1 MNTFIIRQI
10 YVFNCRMFVKQETT
24 MTIIKFNEKNNISKI
39 KTVNFNN
46 ALGIKN
52 NNKNII
58 FFSKYELS
66 SILNLYS
73 KQVSKGLWKD
83 YALDSKVNTAIFSI
97 YKHSHDKPIYQII
110 KKSIKGFRNVPDFFI
125 TKDKEIINKSS
136 KISTILSKFEKKLSI
151 RKHI

>member
-83 YALDSKVNTAIFSI
+83 YALDSKVNTSIFSI

-136 KISTILSKFEKKLSI
+136 EISTILSKFEKKLSI

>member
-1 MNTFIIRQI
+1 
-10 YVFNCRMFVKQETT
+10 
-24 MTIIKFNEKNNISKI
+24 MTVLKFNKNNIIDKI
-39 KTVNFNN
+39 KTSSLSNSQSI
-46 ALGIKN
+46 IKN
-52 NNKNII
+52 NNKNFI

-73 KQVSKGLWKD
+73 KQVSKGFWKD

-110 KKSIKGFRNVPDFFI
+110 KKSIKGFRNMPDFFI
-125 TKDKEIINKSS
+125 TKNKEIINKSS
-136 KISTILSKFEKKLSI
+136 EISTILSKFEKKLSI

>member
-1 MNTFIIRQI
+1 
-10 YVFNCRMFVKQETT
+10 
-24 MTIIKFNEKNNISKI
+24 MTIINFNKKNNIGKI
-39 KTVNFNN
+39 KTSNFNN
-46 ALGIKN
+46 ALGVKN

-97 YKHSHDKPIYQII
+97 YKHSQDKPIYQII
-110 KKSIKGFRNVPDFFI
+110 KKSIKGFRNMPDFFI

-136 KISTILSKFEKKLSI
+136 EISIILSKFEKKLSI
-151 RKHI
+151 RKYL

>member
-1 MNTFIIRQI
+1 
-10 YVFNCRMFVKQETT
+10 
-24 MTIIKFNEKNNISKI
+24 MTIVKFNKKNSINKI
-39 KTVNFNN
+39 NSPNFNN
-46 ALGIKN
+46 IIVKN
-52 NNKNII
+52 NNKSVI

-110 KKSIKGFRNVPDFFI
+110 KKSIKGFRNMPDFLI

-136 KISTILSKFEKKLSI
+136 EISTILSKFEKKLSI

>member
-10 YVFNCRMFVKQETT
+10 YVFICRILGKRETK
-24 MTIIKFNEKNNISKI
+24 MTIIKFNEINNICKI
-39 KTVNFNN
+39 KTLKFNN
-46 ALGIKN
+46 ALGVKN

-66 SILNLYS
+66 SIFNLYS
-73 KQVSKGLWKD
+73 KQVSNGFWKD

-110 KKSIKGFRNVPDFFI
+110 KKSIKGFRNVPNFLI

-136 KISTILSKFEKKLSI
+136 EISTILSKFEKKLSI
-151 RKHI
+151 RKYI

>member
-10 YVFNCRMFVKQETT
+10 HVFDCRIFVKQETK
-24 MTIIKFNEKNNISKI
+24 MTIIKLNEKYNISKI
-39 KTVNFNN
+39 KTSNFNN
-46 ALGIKN
+46 VLGVKN

-73 KQVSKGLWKD
+73 KQVSKGFWKD

-110 KKSIKGFRNVPDFFI
+110 KKSIKGFRNVPDFLI
-125 TKDKEIINKSS
+125 TKDSEIINKSS
-136 KISTILSKFEKKLSI
+136 EISTILSKFEKKLSI